1 MDAMNAQALRLE
13 DNCFIYAFQAILG
26 SRMAVGP
33 ETEKPIDPVDSAC
46 VRQIKAGRSDLIEL
60 LVRRHS
66 DRLYHIIL
74 RLVQSSAVA
83 EDLLQDTWVLVM
95 RNLHKFDTAYPLL
108 PWLTQIAINACRS
121 YWRRE
126 RLRNL
131 LKSAKV
137 SERISR
143 SQAGPAFD
151 VSREVEVK
159 RLAQAALE
167 NLSPS
172 LREVVVLKFY
182 SGLTYEEVA
191 DALKIPV
198 GTAKSRL
205 NFALMKM
212 RDVIQE
218 ERKR

>member
-1 MDAMNAQALRLE
+1 MNTQALRLE
-13 DNCFIYAFQAILG
+13 DNCFFHALQAILEN
-26 SRMAVGP
+26 RMAVGP
-33 ETEKPIDPVDSAC
+33 KSEKPVDPVDAAC
-46 VRQIKAGRSDLIEL
+46 VRQIKAGRSNLIEP
-60 LVRRHS
+60 LVRKHS

-74 RLVQSSAVA
+74 RLVQSPAVA
-83 EDLLQDTWVLVM
+83 EDLLQDTWVLVI
-95 RNLHKFDTAYPLL
+95 RNLHKFDTAYPLT

-131 LKSAKV
+131 LKSANV
-137 SERISR
+137 SERIR
-143 SQAGPAFD
+143 RPQAEAAID
-151 VSREVEVK
+151 VPREVEVK
-159 RLAQAALE
+159 KLAQAALKT
-167 NLSPS
+167 LSPR
-172 LREVVVLKFY
+172 LREIVVLKFY

-191 DALKIPV
+191 EALKIPV

-205 NFALMKM
+205 NFALLKM